1 MNFDQYIQYRALSLK
16 ASVDG
21 ENLNSEAA
29 DRMIEKTIKNSPDIK
44 TVCTPIHIELFNRL
58 EDTISPLNI
67 SKRAFIQMAIIEALD
82 RADAI
87 VAEVDV
93 FENVSP
99 PDADMLDRDYSPEQA
114 A

>member
-16 ASVDG
+16 AAVDG
-21 ENLNSEAA
+21 DSMNSEAA
-29 DRMIEKTIKNSPDIK
+29 DRMLEKTIKNSPDIK

-58 EDTISPLNI
+58 EATISPLNI

-93 FENVSP
+93 FENAP
-99 PDADMLDRDYSPEQA
+99 PSDPELLERKYLPEEA

>member
-16 ASVDG
+16 AAVDG
-21 ENLNSEAA
+21 ETLNSEAG
-29 DRMIEKTIKNSPDIK
+29 DRMLEKTIKNSPDIK

-93 FENVSP
+93 FENAPP
-99 PDADMLDRDYSPEQA
+99 PDAEMLERNYLPEQA